1 MKFLAAYIMKGRMS
15 SIMVASSLGLLS
27 LLLPPVSIVSSAS
40 VALVTLRKGGYE
52 GLIVLGYA
60 SLAAAIIGFFIFG
73 SLQIGVL
80 FGLVL
85 WLPIWLISIVLR
97 EAKHLSIAVQV
108 AVLLGV
114 VAVVGFYFFV
124 SEPAVIWR
132 SYLEQIIK
140 PMLESDS
147 VVSTETLNLQLQMLS
162 RYMTGG
168 IIAGSVYGLLFS
180 LFLARWWQS
189 ALYNPGGFRE
199 EYLSLRVDTKVTI
212 ASLVIFAMA
221 WFTSGIISEICWN
234 ITIIFVV
241 LFVLVGL
248 AVLHTA
254 FSTIKTKRFM
264 VPILYI
270 TVVLIPHVIAIIA
283 VVGLLDGWMDLR
295 KKFSNKTGT

>member
-1 MKFLAAYIMKGRMS
+1 MKFLAAYIMKGRMPS
-15 SIMVASSLGLLS
+15 VMVASSLGLLS

-85 WLPIWLISIVLR
+85 WFPIWLISIVLR
-97 EAKHLSIAVQV
+97 EAKHLSIAIQI

-114 VAVVGFYFFV
+114 VAVVGFYLFV
-124 SEPAVIWR
+124 SEPADIWR

-140 PMLESDS
+140 PMLESDANI
-147 VVSTETLNLQLQMLS
+147 STEELNLQLQLFS

-189 ALYNPGGFRE
+189 VLFNPGGFRE
-199 EYLSLRVDTKVTI
+199 EYLSLRVDVKISI
-212 ASLVIFAMA
+212 ASLIILAMA

-234 ITIIFVV
+234 ISIIFVV

-248 AVLHTA
+248 AVLHSV

-264 VPILYI
+264 VPFLYI
-270 TVVLIPHVIAIIA
+270 TVVLIPHVIVIIA
-283 VVGLLDGWMDLR
+283 IVGLLDGWMDLR
-295 KKFSNKTGT
+295 NKFSNKTGT